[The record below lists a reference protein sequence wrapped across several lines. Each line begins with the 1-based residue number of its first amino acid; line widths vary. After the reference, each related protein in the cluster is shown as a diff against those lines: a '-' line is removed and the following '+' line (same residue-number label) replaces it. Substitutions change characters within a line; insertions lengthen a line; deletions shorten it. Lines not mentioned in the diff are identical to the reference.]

1 MKEVG
6 GPPALDLGA
15 IGEAVVGVVRE
26 ERSTTPKRK
35 QGSERAASCPPDC
48 THDAPLPSDIF
59 IEMKVC
65 SFVAT
70 EQL

>member
-6 GPPALDLGA
+6 GPPASDLSD
-15 IGEAVVGVVRE
+15 IGVDVVRE

-35 QGSERAASCPPDC
+35 QGSESAASCPLDC

-65 SFVAT
+65 NFVAT
-70 EQL
+70 E

>member
-6 GPPALDLGA
+6 GPPAGDLCDVGLDL
-15 IGEAVVGVVRE
+15 VRE

-35 QGSERAASCPPDC
+35 HGSERAASCPPDC
-48 THDAPLPSDIF
+48 PHAAPLPSDVF

-65 SFVAT
+65 SSVAT
-70 EQL
+70 TRP

>member
-6 GPPALDLGA
+6 GPPALDLSD
-15 IGEAVVGVVRE
+15 IREAVLDVVRE

-35 QGSERAASCPPDC
+35 QGSERMASCPLDC

-65 SFVAT
+65 SFVAR
-70 EQL
+70 E